1 MAGVAD
7 NVTVAD
13 TMDLHNEFICAEYV
27 DDGLSGS
34 DPAW

>member
-1 MAGVAD
+1 MSGIIP
-7 NVTVAD
+7 NLTVSEV
-13 TMDLHNEFICAEYV
+13 MDLRNDFNCAEYV